1 MLADPLPIDTGFITA
16 ADQPAISRETNKSV
30 YRLVV
35 SNIEY
40 KTTISHQYLAGG
52 RRRSMV
58 RLDAKQNV
66 ADPYVPSQYVED
78 TTSVYLVIDRSERLV
93 TDTAVISYVKELL
106 GGVMAFAT
114 NANSVTTRTAQI
126 VGGES

>member
-1 MLADPLPIDTGFITA
+1 MLADPLPIDASYITA

-30 YRLVV
+30 YRLTV
-35 SNIEY
+35 SNVIY
-40 KTTISHQYLAGG
+40 TTTISHQYLSGG

-66 ADPYVPSQYVED
+66 ADPYVPTQYVED

-93 TDTAVISYVKELL
+93 TDAAVLSYVKELV
-106 GGVMAFAT
+106 GGVMAFSTFA
-114 NANSVTTRTAQI
+114 NAVTTRSAQI
-126 VGGES
+126 VAGES